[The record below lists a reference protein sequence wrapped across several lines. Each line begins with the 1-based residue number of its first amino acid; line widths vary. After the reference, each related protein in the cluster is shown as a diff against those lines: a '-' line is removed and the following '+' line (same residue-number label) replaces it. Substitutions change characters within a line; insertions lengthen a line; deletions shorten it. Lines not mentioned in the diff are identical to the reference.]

1 MSTDM
6 ASIQKLLEQMK
17 ASGGMPGLGGDEVPD
32 LVGDFESA
40 AKEPAAKDEV
50 SKVD

>member
-1 MSTDM
+1 M

-17 ASGGMPGLGGDEVPD
+17 ASGAMPSGADDVPD

-40 AKEPAAKDEV
+40 GKEPTPKDEV

>member
-1 MSTDM
+1 M

-17 ASGGMPGLGGDEVPD
+17 ASGMNPAAMAGDDVPD

-40 AKEPAAKDEV
+40 GKEPTPKDEV